1 MSLNGIG
8 SLPSKR
14 PSKRLEDIIENID
27 VIREYTVDMDFH
39 AYLADRRTMDAT
51 ERCLL
56 RISEAAIKLGDFAEE
71 QMPDVDWRG
80 IRGIGNAIRHA
91 YDQLEPKAIW
101 AIVTT
106 KLEPLSVA
114 TREALTRLGAE

>member
-1 MSLNGIG
+1 
-8 SLPSKR
+8 
-14 PSKRLEDIIENID
+14 
-27 VIREYTVDMDFH
+27 MDFH

-56 RISEAAIKLGDFAEE
+56 RISEAAIKLGGFAEE
-71 QMPDVDWRG
+71 QMPGVDWRG

-114 TREALTRLGAE
+114 AHEVLARLEEE